1 MVNREK
7 TNFVWNG
14 QNLAAENKANSV
26 NTYTYDMTGVHIANQ
41 NGNVI
46 SYLKDYHGNV
56 VGRTTAAGA
65 LVENLTIEWTMMRLA
80 IGGLATP
87 RPIWLLRRILRQR
100 KRFDLSS

>member
-65 LVENLTIEWTMMRLA
+65 LVEELDRKSTRLNSSHTA
-80 IGGLATP
+80 
-87 RPIWLLRRILRQR
+87 
-100 KRFDLSS
+100 LSRMPSSA